1 MVIAWMIALA
11 PAVRQN
17 LSLSAKHALRASAMT
32 KPGPTDQTFVVLLG
46 GALAV
51 TPRLRADVAG
61 ARVVAADGGMRHAAG
76 LGVTPEIWVGDFDS
90 TPPELIAA
98 WPSIERQP
106 WPAAK
111 NETDGALAVSVAAE
125 RGARRIVLAGALGGE
140 RSDHALMHLIHA
152 VSLEEEG
159 YAVKL
164 TSGEEEAWPLL
175 PGSRE
180 IDLPQGSLF
189 SVLGLSPL
197 SGLFIDNVRYPLNDF
212 SLPFGSSRTI
222 SNVAEGPIHLSLA
235 SGRAILIAR
244 PYDLSGA

>member
-1 MVIAWMIALA
+1 MIK
-11 PAVRQN
+11 PA
-17 LSLSAKHALRASAMT
+17 S
-32 KPGPTDQTFVVLLG
+32 TDQTFVVLLG

-61 ARVVAADGGMRHAAG
+61 ARVVAADGGMRHAAALG
-76 LGVTPEIWVGDFDS
+76 LTPEIWVGDFDS
-90 TPPELIAA
+90 TPPELLAA
-98 WPSIERQP
+98 WSGIERQP

-125 RGARRIVLAGALGGE
+125 RGAKNIVLAGALGGE

-152 VSLEEEG
+152 VSLEEQG
-159 YAVKL
+159 FSIKL

-180 IDLPQGSLF
+180 IDLPKGSLF

-197 SGLFIDNVRYPLNDF
+197 AGLSLGNVRYPLSDF
-212 SLPFGSSRTI
+212 TLPFGASRTI
-222 SNVAEGPIHLSLA
+222 SNVAEGPIRLSLA